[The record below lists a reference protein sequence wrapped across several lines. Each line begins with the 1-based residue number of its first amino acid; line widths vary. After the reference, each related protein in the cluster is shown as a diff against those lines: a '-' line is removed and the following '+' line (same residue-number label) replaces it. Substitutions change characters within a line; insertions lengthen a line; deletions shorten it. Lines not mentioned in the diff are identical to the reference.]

1 MVMQLGNILPR
12 KAVFSLLY
20 VSTTPTLSRGIRKL
34 IHGPGTWFAC
44 LAGSLSEFCAYLH
57 KNEIQWVKIWFFSLS
72 LFLNVLFVSIL

>member
-44 LAGSLSEFCAYLH
+44 LAGSLSEFCVYLH
-57 KNEIQWVKIWFFSLS
+57 KDEIPWVKTASL
-72 LFLNVLFVSIL
+72 